1 MLDRKVARGIKC
13 KIAVAL
19 EWAGLKDCTQIAF
32 RDISFGLIS
41 Y

>member
-19 EWAGLKDCTQIAF
+19 EWAGLEDFTQVA
-32 RDISFGLIS
+32 S
-41 Y
+41 